1 MLTPS
6 PVGPRPLWPR
16 HRPTHLVEELRARG
30 VAADQ
35 EKVLN
40 PVFAGEL
47 MFKGLLNGRCG
58 REGSC
63 LLPYLPTGG
72 PEDLKNVRRTVNIT
86 DP

>member
-16 HRPTHLVEELRARG
+16 HRPTHLIEELRARG

-47 MFKGLLNGRCG
+47 MFKGLLNGRWNGDGKGLAFYPTCPPAG
-58 REGSC
+58 RKISRMSGE
-63 LLPYLPTGG
+63 
-72 PEDLKNVRRTVNIT
+72 R
-86 DP
+86 